1 MTTPT
6 EDRTQGVWRHFVLVL
21 EQALGHRVHGATL
34 ARMAARQTGV
44 AATIVPIAP
53 RSRRLP
59 GRWPV
64 VDTWSFRASRATR
77 AALHSR
83 LRQCPPDAVY
93 IHTQVASL
101 FVVDVMRAVPTVISI
116 DATPINYDGL
126 AEGYGHRRQGAALE
140 RAKLVLNRRALRS
153 ARAVVAFS
161 SWAAGSVVDDYGVPE
176 DRVQVIP
183 SGVDVDV
190 FGPGDGARG
199 PGPMRVL
206 FVGGDFVRKGGA
218 DFLEAA
224 ARLGP
229 LVEIDVAT
237 AEAPAQLPAG
247 VTVRVHTGLRPDS
260 PELAALYRR
269 SDVFCFPTLGDC
281 SPRVVAEAMAS
292 GLPVVATEV
301 GGIREMVVDGHS
313 GLLVPVRSAGRLAE
327 ALGRLAVRPEERR
340 AMGDAGLR
348 LARAHHDAARNAELL
363 FDLMRR
369 CSSGAGP
376 GRPAAPPRASELVP

>member
-6 EDRTQGVWRHFVLVL
+6 QDRTRGCGCTSSWCSSRRWAIASTAPPWR
-21 EQALGHRVHGATL
+21 
-34 ARMAARQTGV
+34 RMAARQTGV
-44 AATIVPIAP
+44 GP
-53 RSRRLP
+53 RRSSRLP
-59 GRWPV
+59 AV
-64 VDTWSFRASRATR
+64 ATPPGTLAGGGHLVLPGEPGHPR
-77 AALHSR
+77 RVHSR
-83 LRQCPPDAVY
+83 PRQGRPDAVY

-101 FVVDVMRAVPTVISI
+101 FVVDVMRVVPAIIST
-116 DATPINYDGL
+116 DATPMNYDGL
-126 AEGYGHRRQGAALE
+126 GEGYGHRHQGAALE
-140 RAKLVLNRRALRS
+140 GAKLLLNQRALRS

-161 SWAAGSVVDDYGVPE
+161 AGRPTQWSTTTGSP
-176 DRVQVIP
+176 RTASQVIP
-183 SGVDVDV
+183 SGVDLDV
-190 FGPGDGARG
+190 FGPGEGARG
-199 PGPMRVL
+199 PGPVRVL

-218 DFLEAA
+218 DLLEAVN
-224 ARLGP
+224 RLGP
-229 LVEIDVAT
+229 LVEVDVVT

-247 VTVRVHTGLRPDS
+247 VTVRVHAGLRPES

-313 GLLVPVRSAGRLAE
+313 GLLVPVRSTGRLAE
-327 ALGRLAVRPEERR
+327 ALGRLAVRPEERH